1 MTEIRIP
8 APCDFISSNKRYHHM
23 AKANLVK
30 QWQFSTCRSD
40 SVLKLEQPPEAL
52 KHHPE
57 A

>member
-1 MTEIRIP
+1 MTTIRIP
-8 APCDFISSNKRYHHM
+8 APAFPPVRDRKTGKLKPVNP
-23 AKANLVK
+23 
-30 QWQFSTCRSD
+30 WQFSTCRSD

>member
-8 APCDFISSNKRYHHM
+8 APCDWINSNQRIHRM
-23 AKANLVK
+23 AQANLVK